1 MMLPRPESLPG
12 SPDSLSTVE
21 ALLGLPNRAVAPE
34 EEEEDLDL
42 AGLFWLLPDPEDVLS
57 PSASS

>member
-1 MMLPRPESLPG
+1 MVPGPIFMIFPRPESLPG
-12 SPDSLSTVE
+12 SPDSLFNVE

-42 AGLFWLLPDPEDVLS
+42 AGLF
-57 PSASS
+57 